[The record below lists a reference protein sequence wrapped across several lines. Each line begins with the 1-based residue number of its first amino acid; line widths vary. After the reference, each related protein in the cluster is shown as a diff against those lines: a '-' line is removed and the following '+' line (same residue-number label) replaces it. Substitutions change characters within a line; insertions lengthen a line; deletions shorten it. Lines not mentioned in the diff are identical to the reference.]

1 MFGEKLIMQVSKRLR
16 DPDAPRIVTHAMLE
30 RLADHLRPGVAK
42 TTVARLAEQAEGFG
56 MLVRTGRGRWVNRLT
71 DPPASPEETIPF
83 LRRGAVVSLAT
94 VLGDAGVL
102 NNWTPDIQC
111 VVPVLHG
118 SPRPAVTPAFLDGLP
133 GGRRAVT
140 FRVLPMAVLHPE
152 AARPGDI
159 FDKTVRHPRATP
171 EAALCHWLY
180 LAASPYS
187 TLAAPTRGDV
197 DLDHLDE
204 TRLRRLTRL
213 FGLET
218 VMAEWAGDDTAEVHY
233 SASLGF

>member
-16 DPDAPRIVTHAMLE
+16 DLDAPRVVTHAMLE

-56 MLVRTGRGRWVNRLT
+56 MLVRTGRGRWVNRLA
-71 DPPASPEETIPF
+71 DPPATPEETIPF

-111 VVPVLHG
+111 VVPAISG
-118 SPRPAVTPAFLDGLP
+118 APRPAVTPAYLDGLSA
-133 GGRRAVT
+133 GRRSVT
-140 FRVLPMAVLHPE
+140 FRVLPLDVLHLPT
-152 AARPGDI
+152 ARPGDLL
-159 FDKTVRHPRATP
+159 DRSVRYPRATP

-180 LAASPYS
+180 LASSPYS
-187 TLAAPTRGDV
+187 SLAAPTRGDV

-213 FGLET
+213 FGIEDA
-218 VMAEWAGDDTAEVHY
+218 MARWVASPAQDIHY
-233 SASLGF
+233 STSLGF